1 MLNLLRYIV
10 LSLIIISS
18 SIVVTYAQTP
28 STYPYFNRIHIA
40 SDSTHPSFYHFYAGG
55 VQLSEDTVLLLGQQ
69 FWGGN
74 DQIYQRTLE
83 FIDVNTGV
91 LLEKRIEP
99 NVSLMGIENPPFS
112 SGFVDD
118 QFIDMGM
125 QDNVVRTLRKY
136 TNIQQGISTEFE
148 LDAYPSIIDSD
159 WYSEFTIQKNGDIIC
174 FGRSPNSR
182 ALISIFD
189 TTGALKFTT
198 DLSHIIPHIPS
209 NIGTIHHVRQL
220 LNKTYLIQIRSNTSI
235 NSSIG
240 QFFLLNEDFT
250 WKKQLFLLNQN
261 ITSFSFQ
268 NSDSS
273 LFFFGVRDSSNS
285 INNTHSISYIK
296 KFNQEGNLLWEN
308 YYPIQKLHLQDQAK
322 PYAST
327 IWEALELESGN
338 LLFFGNDIFKG
349 ADGDYQQ
356 MNGEQS
362 LQTRLLCINPDG
374 YKIWERSFHTS
385 ANNSSLGLGFIPLAN
400 DDIIIYGGIIEDFF
414 FYQKA
419 FVAKVNCLGRMTD
432 LMHDVQLNEQDGIVS
447 VQIEADSFF
456 ETTIDWGDST
466 TTTTFQT
473 SYADSSE
480 LFFAQHVY
488 PQSKNYH
495 ITVSTRGC
503 KDTLVYNIIQEAH
516 VPDNNEAA
524 LSMFPNPT
532 LGFFQIK
539 IPTNELLNLEVTD
552 EFGKLVYHN
561 KDVSLFNGFDIDLSL
576 QPVGMYYISI
586 TGKARNWIGKVVKV

>member
-1 MLNLLRYIV
+1 MRFIAFAAV
-10 LSLIIISS
+10 MFFGIWGRS
-18 SIVVTYAQTP
+18 QTP
-28 STYPYFNRIHIA
+28 SSYPYFNRIHLA
-40 SDSTHPSFYHFYAGG
+40 SDSTHPSYYHFYAGG
-55 VQLSEDTVLLLGQQ
+55 VLLSEDTVLLLGQQ
-69 FWGGN
+69 FLGGN

-99 NVSLMGIENPPFS
+99 NVALMGIENPPFS

-220 LNKTYLIQIRSNTSI
+220 LNKSYLVQIRSNTSI

-261 ITSFSFQ
+261 ITSCSFQ

-285 INNTHSISYIK
+285 VNNTHFISYIK

-308 YYPIQKLHLQDQAK
+308 LYPIQKLHLQDQAK
-322 PYAST
+322 PYASN
-327 IWEALELESGN
+327 IWGALKLESGN

-349 ADGDYQQ
+349 TDGDYQQ
-356 MNGEQS
+356 IDGDQS
-362 LQTRLLCINPDG
+362 LQTRLLCIDPNG
-374 YKIWERSFHTS
+374 EEIWERSFHTS
-385 ANNSSLGLGFIPLAN
+385 SENSTLGLGYISLPK
-400 DDIIIYGGIIEDFF
+400 DDIIIYGGIMEDFF

-432 LMHDVQLNEQDGIVS
+432 VVHNVQTNEQNGLVS

-456 ETTIDWGDST
+456 ETTIDWGDGTPS
-466 TTTTFQT
+466 TTFQT
-473 SYADSSE
+473 SYSDSSE
-480 LFFAQHVY
+480 LFLAQHQY
-488 PQSKNYH
+488 AQSKPYQM
-495 ITVSTRGC
+495 TVSTRGC
-503 KDTLVYNIIQEAH
+503 KDTLDYELVQEAH
-516 VPDNNEAA
+516 VPDNNEAE
-524 LSMFPNPT
+524 LNMYPNPT
-532 LGFFQIK
+532 FHSFTIHL
-539 IPTNELLNLEVTD
+539 PTNELLDIQITD
-552 EFGKLVYHN
+552 EFGRLVANYKQVSAFTGFEVDLNSELAGKYHI
-561 KDVSLFNGFDIDLSL
+561 KI
-576 QPVGMYYISI
+576 
-586 TGKARNWIGKVVKV
+586 IGKSRSWLGKIIKL

>member
-1 MLNLLRYIV
+1 MR
-10 LSLIIISS
+10 LITIAILMFLGVWVRS
-18 SIVVTYAQTP
+18 QTP
-28 STYPYFNRIHIA
+28 SAYPYFNRIHIA

-99 NVSLMGIENPPFS
+99 NVALMGIENPPFS
-112 SGFVDD
+112 SGFIDG

-148 LDAYPSIIDSD
+148 LDVYPSILDSD

-182 ALISIFD
+182 ALMSIFD
-189 TTGALKFTT
+189 TTGALKFST

-220 LNKTYLIQIRSNTSI
+220 LNKSYLIQIRSNTSI

-285 INNTHSISYIK
+285 VNNTHSISYIK

-356 MNGEQS
+356 MDGAQS

-374 YKIWERSFHTS
+374 DKIWERSFHTS
-385 ANNSSLGLGFIPLAN
+385 ADNSSLGLGFIPLAN
-400 DDIIIYGGIIEDFF
+400 DDIIIYGGIMEDFF

-466 TTTTFQT
+466 TTTSFQT

-480 LFFAQHVY
+480 LFFAQHQY
-488 PQSKNYH
+488 AQSKPYQ

-503 KDTLVYNIIQEAH
+503 KDTLVYELIQEAH

-539 IPTNELLNLEVTD
+539 IPTNELLKLEVTD
-552 EFGKLVYHN
+552 EFGKLVYQN
-561 KDVSLFNGFDIDLSL
+561 KDVSLFNGFDIDLSW
-576 QPVGMYYISI
+576 QPVGMYYIRI
-586 TGKARNWIGKVVKV
+586 TGKARGWIGKIIKL